1 MCLKTKYNLT
11 ETITLRQ
18 EALASQLATV
28 RDAIRQVESQI
39 VQAIELNHDVLA
51 ILHSF
56 TMEDA
61 PSNAITPSLATQLK
75 KSESDF
81 KESVTYLLEA
91 KNSCEEWTGINQL
104 TTQTTLKIN
113 HSNGKQ
119 YRVNKLAT
127 DTQSSPDP
135 SVILLNYALHRLKV
149 AELLE
154 EVTEDES
161 TSDDDEGINY

>member
-1 MCLKTKYNLT
+1 MT

-28 RDAIRQVESQI
+28 RDAIRQVESEI

-61 PSNAITPSLATQLK
+61 PSNAFTPSSLATQLE

-91 KNSCEEWTGINQL
+91 KNSCEEWTDINQL
-104 TTQTTLKIN
+104 TTRTTWKIN
-113 HSNGKQ
+113 YSNGKQ

-149 AELLE
+149 ANLWG

-161 TSDDDEGINY
+161 NSDDDEGKLSIFNY

>member
-1 MCLKTKYNLT
+1 MT

-28 RDAIRQVESQI
+28 RDAIRQVESEI

-61 PSNAITPSLATQLK
+61 PSNATPSLATQLEEI
-75 KSESDF
+75 ESRF
-81 KESVTYLLEA
+81 KESVTYFSEA
-91 KNSCEEWTGINQL
+91 KNSCKEWTDINQL
-104 TTQTTLKIN
+104 ATQTTWKIN

-149 AELLE
+149 ANLWG

-161 TSDDDEGINY
+161 SSDDDEGKLLIFNF